1 MKIHKNSASVD
12 LTLDDFLG
20 LLEEEALDDILEL
33 LTDLDETGVMNPSND
48 SKAWEEAFEEAIGNP
63 DDYEIYY
70 LGELDEEDYD
80 ELFSNPD
87 GPLLDELLLQ
97 NLLFSNEDLKVRR
110 IVDRFHHIE
119 DAS

>member
-1 MKIHKNSASVD
+1 MKIHKNSASID
-12 LTLDDFLG
+12 LSLDDFLE
-20 LLEEEALDDILEL
+20 LLEEDALDDILEL
-33 LTDLDETGVMNPSND
+33 LTDLDETGVMNPNND
-48 SKAWEEAFEEAIGNP
+48 STAWEEAFSDAIGNP

-70 LGELDEEDYD
+70 LGELDGEEYD

-87 GPLLDELLLQ
+87 NSLLDEILG